1 MAVDEKKR
9 EKGLGLVRG
18 MKVLYIA
25 KRGPNNIAAKT
36 HLSVIKAI
44 YGADNVIEID
54 LLKALPEHK
63 DRYIA
68 YGYNSKNLGER
79 IIRFLQGNSPFI
91 SNKII
96 GDLCSVIRE
105 NRISLVF
112 SEESDLGN
120 LYKKIKDTFHN
131 VRIICFFHDIS
142 ADLFAKRIDDAPK
155 WKRHYILE
163 CKNIIK
169 QEKVTQKY
177 VDEKWVFNQA
187 DAERFMAHYG
197 YAPDEI
203 IPMGAP
209 IPKTSEEY
217 KKIVTDKKDKKQ
229 MLFVCSSYYVNIDGF
244 KWFYQNVIPNL
255 KRKYHIIIVGT
266 GAQQLKSLITNE
278 DIEILGR
285 VESMAAYY
293 ESADVIIEPVFD
305 GGGMKVKTIEALSF
319 GKVIISTTE
328 SLNGY
333 WEAVPE
339 VLRGKKIFRCNTAD
353 EWIVACNNVLDSEI
367 RRYNS
372 DVFNVF
378 VEAFSEDVLQ
388 KRFTHSLRN
397 LCKD

>member
-9 EKGLGLVRG
+9 EKGLGMVRG

-44 YGADNVIEID
+44 YGVDNVIEID

-63 DRYIA
+63 DRYSA

-96 GDLCSVIRE
+96 GDLCSIIRE

-155 WKRHYILE
+155 WKQHYILE

-217 KKIVTDKKDKKQ
+217 KKIVTDKEDKKQ

-255 KRKYHIIIVGT
+255 KKKYHIIIVGT

-319 GKVIISTTE
+319 GKVIVSTSE

-333 WEAVPE
+333 WEKLPARMKNKLV
-339 VLRGKKIFRCNTAD
+339 FRCDTVND
-353 EWIVACNNVLDSEI
+353 WVESCNLLMKSEVKK
-367 RRYNS
+367 YNEE
-372 DVFNVF
+372 VFDAFAINF
-378 VEAFSEDVLQ
+378 SQEALQ
-388 KRFTHSLRN
+388 NNFEKALLN
-397 LCKD
+397 

>member
-1 MAVDEKKR
+1 MAVDEKKC

-96 GDLCSVIRE
+96 GDLCSIIRE

-155 WKRHYILE
+155 WKQHYILE

-217 KKIVTDKKDKKQ
+217 KKIVTDKEDKKQ

-255 KRKYHIIIVGT
+255 KKKYHIIIVGT

-319 GKVIISTTE
+319 GKVIVSTSE

-333 WEAVPE
+333 WEKLPARMKNKLV
-339 VLRGKKIFRCNTAD
+339 FRCDTVND
-353 EWIVACNNVLDSEI
+353 WVESCNLLMKSEVKK
-367 RRYNS
+367 YNEE
-372 DVFNVF
+372 VFDAFAINF
-378 VEAFSEDVLQ
+378 SQEALQ
-388 KRFTHSLRN
+388 NNFEKALLN
-397 LCKD
+397 

>member
-1 MAVDEKKR
+1 MAFDEKKR
-9 EKGLGLVRG
+9 EKGLGMVRG

-54 LLKALPEHK
+54 LLKAFPEHK

-68 YGYNSKNLGER
+68 YGYNSKNPGER

-105 NRISLVF
+105 NQISLVF

-155 WKRHYILE
+155 WKQHYILE

-209 IPKTSEEY
+209 IPKTGEEY
-217 KKIVTDKKDKKQ
+217 KKIVTDKEDKKQ

-255 KRKYHIIIVGT
+255 KKKYHIIIVGT

-319 GKVIISTTE
+319 GKVIVSTSE

-333 WEAVPE
+333 WEKLPARMKNKLV
-339 VLRGKKIFRCNTAD
+339 FRCDTVND
-353 EWIVACNNVLDSEI
+353 WVESCNLLMKSEVKK
-367 RRYNS
+367 YNEE
-372 DVFNVF
+372 VFDAFAINF
-378 VEAFSEDVLQ
+378 SQEALQ
-388 KRFTHSLRN
+388 NNFEKALLN
-397 LCKD
+397 

>member
-1 MAVDEKKR
+1 M
-9 EKGLGLVRG
+9 RG

-96 GDLCSVIRE
+96 GDLCSIIRE

-155 WKRHYILE
+155 WKQHYILE

-209 IPKTSEEY
+209 IPKISEEY
-217 KKIVTDKKDKKQ
+217 KKIVTDKEDKKQ

-255 KRKYHIIIVGT
+255 KKKYHIIIVGT

-319 GKVIISTTE
+319 GKVIVSTSE

-333 WEAVPE
+333 WEKLPARMKNKLV
-339 VLRGKKIFRCNTAD
+339 FRCDTVND
-353 EWIVACNNVLDSEI
+353 WVESCNLLMKSEVKK
-367 RRYNS
+367 YNEE
-372 DVFNVF
+372 VFDAFAINF
-378 VEAFSEDVLQ
+378 SQEALQ
-388 KRFTHSLRN
+388 NNFEKALLN
-397 LCKD
+397 

>member
-1 MAVDEKKR
+1 M
-9 EKGLGLVRG
+9 
-18 MKVLYIA
+18 
-25 KRGPNNIAAKT
+25 P
-36 HLSVIKAI
+36 
-44 YGADNVIEID
+44 
-54 LLKALPEHK
+54 LK
-63 DRYIA
+63 
-68 YGYNSKNLGER
+68 R

-155 WKRHYILE
+155 WKQHYILE

-217 KKIVTDKKDKKQ
+217 KKIVTDKEDKKQ
-229 MLFVCSSYYVNIDGF
+229 RNKVLLAAAAVLAAIGLGVAIYKGRGSKVVEAAESGADSLARKGQEAVSHSKSNEVPPEKPLKNPKAKKDVNPEAGKVDDLE
-244 KWFYQNVIPNL
+244 KLLLNL
-255 KRKYHIIIVGT
+255 KKII
-266 GAQQLKSLITNE
+266 LLPLI
-278 DIEILGR
+278 
-285 VESMAAYY
+285 
-293 ESADVIIEPVFD
+293 
-305 GGGMKVKTIEALSF
+305 
-319 GKVIISTTE
+319 
-328 SLNGY
+328 
-333 WEAVPE
+333 
-339 VLRGKKIFRCNTAD
+339 NT
-353 EWIVACNNVLDSEI
+353 V
-367 RRYNS
+367 
-372 DVFNVF
+372 
-378 VEAFSEDVLQ
+378 
-388 KRFTHSLRN
+388 
-397 LCKD
+397 

>member
-9 EKGLGLVRG
+9 EKGLGMVRG

-96 GDLCSVIRE
+96 GDLCSIIRE

-155 WKRHYILE
+155 WKQHYILE

-217 KKIVTDKKDKKQ
+217 KKNVTDKEDKKQ

-255 KRKYHIIIVGT
+255 KKKYHIIIVGT

-319 GKVIISTTE
+319 GKVIVSTSE

-333 WEAVPE
+333 WEKLPARMKNKLV
-339 VLRGKKIFRCNTAD
+339 FRCDTVND
-353 EWIVACNNVLDSEI
+353 WVESCNLLMKSEVKK
-367 RRYNS
+367 YNEE
-372 DVFNVF
+372 VFDAFAINF
-378 VEAFSEDVLQ
+378 SQEALQ
-388 KRFTHSLRN
+388 NNFEKALLN
-397 LCKD
+397 

>member
-1 MAVDEKKR
+1 MAVDEKKC

-96 GDLCSVIRE
+96 GDLCSIIRE

-155 WKRHYILE
+155 WKQHYILE

-217 KKIVTDKKDKKQ
+217 KKIVTDKEDKKQ

-255 KRKYHIIIVGT
+255 KKKYHIIIVGT

-319 GKVIISTTE
+319 GKVIVSTSE

-333 WEAVPE
+333 WEKLPARMKNKLV
-339 VLRGKKIFRCNTAD
+339 FRCDTVND
-353 EWIVACNNVLDSEI
+353 WVESCNLLMESEVKK
-367 RRYNS
+367 YNEE
-372 DVFNVF
+372 VFDAFAINF
-378 VEAFSEDVLQ
+378 SQEALQ
-388 KRFTHSLRN
+388 NNFEKALLN
-397 LCKD
+397 

>member
-1 MAVDEKKR
+1 
-9 EKGLGLVRG
+9 
-18 MKVLYIA
+18 
-25 KRGPNNIAAKT
+25 
-36 HLSVIKAI
+36 
-44 YGADNVIEID
+44 
-54 LLKALPEHK
+54 
-63 DRYIA
+63 
-68 YGYNSKNLGER
+68 
-79 IIRFLQGNSPFI
+79 
-91 SNKII
+91 
-96 GDLCSVIRE
+96 
-105 NRISLVF
+105 
-112 SEESDLGN
+112 
-120 LYKKIKDTFHN
+120 
-131 VRIICFFHDIS
+131 
-142 ADLFAKRIDDAPK
+142 
-155 WKRHYILE
+155 
-163 CKNIIK
+163 
-169 QEKVTQKY
+169 
-177 VDEKWVFNQA
+177 
-187 DAERFMAHYG
+187 MAHYG

-217 KKIVTDKKDKKQ
+217 KKIVTDKEDKKQ

-255 KRKYHIIIVGT
+255 KKKYHIIIVGT

-319 GKVIISTTE
+319 GKVIVSTSE

-339 VLRGKKIFRCNTAD
+339 ALRGKKIFRCNTAD
-353 EWIVACNNVLDSEI
+353 EWIVACNSILDSEI

-388 KRFTHSLRN
+388 KRFSHSLRN

>member
-1 MAVDEKKR
+1 M
-9 EKGLGLVRG
+9 
-18 MKVLYIA
+18 
-25 KRGPNNIAAKT
+25 
-36 HLSVIKAI
+36 
-44 YGADNVIEID
+44 
-54 LLKALPEHK
+54 
-63 DRYIA
+63 
-68 YGYNSKNLGER
+68 
-79 IIRFLQGNSPFI
+79 
-91 SNKII
+91 
-96 GDLCSVIRE
+96 
-105 NRISLVF
+105 
-112 SEESDLGN
+112 GN
-120 LYKKIKDTFHN
+120 LYKKIKDTFHY

-155 WKRHYILE
+155 WKQHYILE

-217 KKIVTDKKDKKQ
+217 KKIVIDKKDKKQ

-244 KWFYQNVIPNL
+244 KWFYQNVVPNL
-255 KRKYHIIIVGT
+255 KKKYHIIIVGT

-388 KRFTHSLRN
+388 KRFSHSLRN

>member
-1 MAVDEKKR
+1 MAVDEKKC

-96 GDLCSVIRE
+96 GDLCSIIRD

-155 WKRHYILE
+155 WKQHYILE

-217 KKIVTDKKDKKQ
+217 KKIVTDKEDKKQ

-255 KRKYHIIIVGT
+255 KKKYHIIIVGT

-319 GKVIISTTE
+319 GKVIVSTSE

-333 WEAVPE
+333 WEKLPARMKNKLV
-339 VLRGKKIFRCNTAD
+339 FRCDTVND
-353 EWIVACNNVLDSEI
+353 WVESCNLLMKSEVKK
-367 RRYNS
+367 YNEE
-372 DVFNVF
+372 VFDAFAINF
-378 VEAFSEDVLQ
+378 SQEALQ
-388 KRFTHSLRN
+388 NNFEKALLN
-397 LCKD
+397 

>member
-1 MAVDEKKR
+1 MAFDEKKR
-9 EKGLGLVRG
+9 EKGLGMVRG

-96 GDLCSVIRE
+96 GDLCSIIRE

-155 WKRHYILE
+155 WKQHYILE

-217 KKIVTDKKDKKQ
+217 KKIVTDKEDKKQ

-255 KRKYHIIIVGT
+255 KKKYHIIIVGT

-319 GKVIISTTE
+319 GKVIVSTSE

-333 WEAVPE
+333 WEKLPARMKNKLV
-339 VLRGKKIFRCNTAD
+339 FRCDTVND
-353 EWIVACNNVLDSEI
+353 WVESCNLLMKSEVKK
-367 RRYNS
+367 YNEE
-372 DVFNVF
+372 VFDAFAINF
-378 VEAFSEDVLQ
+378 SQEALQ
-388 KRFTHSLRN
+388 NNFEKALLN
-397 LCKD
+397 

>member
-9 EKGLGLVRG
+9 EKGLGMVRG

-25 KRGPNNIAAKT
+25 KRGPNNITAKT

-96 GDLCSVIRE
+96 GDLCSIIRE

-155 WKRHYILE
+155 WKQHYILE

-217 KKIVTDKKDKKQ
+217 KKIVTDKEDKKQ

-255 KRKYHIIIVGT
+255 KKKYHIIIVGT

-319 GKVIISTTE
+319 GKVIVSTSE

-333 WEAVPE
+333 WEKLPARMKNKLV
-339 VLRGKKIFRCNTAD
+339 FRCDTVND
-353 EWIVACNNVLDSEI
+353 WVESCNLLMKSEVKK
-367 RRYNS
+367 YNEE
-372 DVFNVF
+372 VFDAFAINF
-378 VEAFSEDVLQ
+378 SQEALQ
-388 KRFTHSLRN
+388 NNFEKALLN
-397 LCKD
+397 

>member
-1 MAVDEKKR
+1 MVVDEKKC

-96 GDLCSVIRE
+96 GDLCSIIRE

-155 WKRHYILE
+155 WKQHYILE

-217 KKIVTDKKDKKQ
+217 KKIVTDKEDKKQ

-244 KWFYQNVIPNL
+244 KWFYQNV
-255 KRKYHIIIVGT
+255 
-266 GAQQLKSLITNE
+266 
-278 DIEILGR
+278 
-285 VESMAAYY
+285 MAAYY

-339 VLRGKKIFRCNTAD
+339 ALRGKKIFRCNTAD
-353 EWIVACNNVLDSEI
+353 EWIVACNSILDSEI

-388 KRFTHSLRN
+388 KRFSHSLRN

>member
-9 EKGLGLVRG
+9 EKGLGMVRD

-44 YGADNVIEID
+44 YGADNVFEID

-96 GDLCSVIRE
+96 GDLCSIIRE

-155 WKRHYILE
+155 WKQHYILE

-217 KKIVTDKKDKKQ
+217 KKIVTDKEDKKQ

-255 KRKYHIIIVGT
+255 KKKYHIIIVGT

-319 GKVIISTTE
+319 GKVIVSTSE

-333 WEAVPE
+333 WEKLPARMKNKLV
-339 VLRGKKIFRCNTAD
+339 FRCDTVND
-353 EWIVACNNVLDSEI
+353 WVESCNLLMKSEVKK
-367 RRYNS
+367 YNEE
-372 DVFNVF
+372 VFDAFAINF
-378 VEAFSEDVLQ
+378 SQEALQ
-388 KRFTHSLRN
+388 NNFEKALLN
-397 LCKD
+397 

>member
-9 EKGLGLVRG
+9 EKGLGMVRG

-96 GDLCSVIRE
+96 GDLCSIIRE

-155 WKRHYILE
+155 WKQHYILE

-203 IPMGAP
+203 ITMGAP

-217 KKIVTDKKDKKQ
+217 KKIVTDKEDKKQ

-255 KRKYHIIIVGT
+255 KKKYHIIIVGT

-319 GKVIISTTE
+319 GKVIVSTSE

-333 WEAVPE
+333 WEKLPARMKNKLV
-339 VLRGKKIFRCNTAD
+339 FRCDTVND
-353 EWIVACNNVLDSEI
+353 WVESCNLLMKSEVKK
-367 RRYNS
+367 YNEE
-372 DVFNVF
+372 VFDAFAINF
-378 VEAFSEDVLQ
+378 SQEALQ
-388 KRFTHSLRN
+388 NNFEKALLN
-397 LCKD
+397 

>member
-9 EKGLGLVRG
+9 EKGLGMVRG

-96 GDLCSVIRE
+96 GDLCSIIRD

-155 WKRHYILE
+155 WKQHYILE

-217 KKIVTDKKDKKQ
+217 KKIVTDKEDKKQ

-255 KRKYHIIIVGT
+255 KKKYHIIIVGT

-319 GKVIISTTE
+319 GKVIVSTSE

-333 WEAVPE
+333 WEKLPARMKNKLV
-339 VLRGKKIFRCNTAD
+339 FRCDTVND
-353 EWIVACNNVLDSEI
+353 WVESCNLLMKSEVKK
-367 RRYNS
+367 YNEE
-372 DVFNVF
+372 VFDAFAINF
-378 VEAFSEDVLQ
+378 SQEALQ
-388 KRFTHSLRN
+388 NNFEKALLN
-397 LCKD
+397 

>member
-1 MAVDEKKR
+1 M
-9 EKGLGLVRG
+9 
-18 MKVLYIA
+18 
-25 KRGPNNIAAKT
+25 
-36 HLSVIKAI
+36 
-44 YGADNVIEID
+44 
-54 LLKALPEHK
+54 
-63 DRYIA
+63 
-68 YGYNSKNLGER
+68 
-79 IIRFLQGNSPFI
+79 
-91 SNKII
+91 
-96 GDLCSVIRE
+96 
-105 NRISLVF
+105 
-112 SEESDLGN
+112 
-120 LYKKIKDTFHN
+120 
-131 VRIICFFHDIS
+131 
-142 ADLFAKRIDDAPK
+142 FAKRIDDAPK
-155 WKRHYILE
+155 WKQHYILE

-217 KKIVTDKKDKKQ
+217 KKIVTDKEDKKQ

-255 KRKYHIIIVGT
+255 KKKYHIIIVGT

-339 VLRGKKIFRCNTAD
+339 ALRGKKIFRCNTAD
-353 EWIVACNNVLDSEI
+353 EWIVACNSILDSEI

-388 KRFTHSLRN
+388 KRFSHSLRN

>member
-1 MAVDEKKR
+1 MAFDEKKR
-9 EKGLGLVRG
+9 EKGLGMVRG

-54 LLKALPEHK
+54 LLKAFPEHK

-68 YGYNSKNLGER
+68 YGYNSKNPGER

-105 NRISLVF
+105 NQISLVF

-120 LYKKIKDTFHN
+120 LYKKVKDTFQN
-131 VRIICFFHDIS
+131 VKIICFFHDIS

-155 WKRHYILE
+155 WKQHYILE

-217 KKIVTDKKDKKQ
+217 KKIVTDKEDKKQ

-255 KRKYHIIIVGT
+255 KKKYHIIIVGT

-319 GKVIISTTE
+319 GKVIVSTSE

-333 WEAVPE
+333 WEKLPARMKNKLV
-339 VLRGKKIFRCNTAD
+339 FRCDTVND
-353 EWIVACNNVLDSEI
+353 WVESCNLLMKSEVKK
-367 RRYNS
+367 YNEE
-372 DVFNVF
+372 VFDAFAINF
-378 VEAFSEDVLQ
+378 SQEALQ
-388 KRFTHSLRN
+388 NNFEKALLN
-397 LCKD
+397 

>member
-9 EKGLGLVRG
+9 EKGLGMVRG

-96 GDLCSVIRE
+96 GDLCSIIRE

-155 WKRHYILE
+155 WKQHYILE

-217 KKIVTDKKDKKQ
+217 KKIVTDKEDKKQ

-255 KRKYHIIIVGT
+255 KKKYHIIIVGT

-319 GKVIISTTE
+319 GKVIVSTSE

-333 WEAVPE
+333 WEKLPARMKNKLV
-339 VLRGKKIFRCNTAD
+339 FRCDTVND
-353 EWIVACNNVLDSEI
+353 WVESCNLLMKSEVKK
-367 RRYNS
+367 YNEE
-372 DVFNVF
+372 VFDAFAINF
-378 VEAFSEDVLQ
+378 SQEALQ
-388 KRFTHSLRN
+388 NNFEKALLN
-397 LCKD
+397 

>member
-1 MAVDEKKR
+1 MAVDEKKC

-44 YGADNVIEID
+44 YGEDNVIEID

-79 IIRFLQGNSPFI
+79 IIRLLQGNSPFI

-96 GDLCSVIRE
+96 GDLCSIIRE

-155 WKRHYILE
+155 WKQHYILE

-209 IPKTSEEY
+209 IPKISEEY
-217 KKIVTDKKDKKQ
+217 KKIVTDKEDKKQ

-255 KRKYHIIIVGT
+255 KKKYHIIIVGT

-319 GKVIISTTE
+319 GKVIVSTSE

-333 WEAVPE
+333 WEKLPARMKNKLV
-339 VLRGKKIFRCNTAD
+339 FRCDTVND
-353 EWIVACNNVLDSEI
+353 WVESCNLLMKSEVKK
-367 RRYNS
+367 YNEE
-372 DVFNVF
+372 VFDAFAINF
-378 VEAFSEDVLQ
+378 SQEALQ
-388 KRFTHSLRN
+388 NNFEKALLN
-397 LCKD
+397 

>member
-9 EKGLGLVRG
+9 EKGLGMVRG

-96 GDLCSVIRE
+96 GDLCSIIRE

-155 WKRHYILE
+155 WKQHYILE

-217 KKIVTDKKDKKQ
+217 KKIVTDKEDKKQ

-255 KRKYHIIIVGT
+255 KKKYHIIIVGT

-319 GKVIISTTE
+319 GKVIVSTSE

-333 WEAVPE
+333 WEKVPARMKNKL
-339 VLRGKKIFRCNTAD
+339 VFRCDTVND
-353 EWIVACNNVLDSEI
+353 WVESCNLLMKSEVKK
-367 RRYNS
+367 YNEE
-372 DVFNVF
+372 VFDAFAINF
-378 VEAFSEDVLQ
+378 SQEALQ
-388 KRFTHSLRN
+388 NNFEKALLN
-397 LCKD
+397 

>member
-1 MAVDEKKR
+1 MAVDEKKC

-44 YGADNVIEID
+44 YGEDNVIEID

-79 IIRFLQGNSPFI
+79 IIRLLQGNSPFI

-96 GDLCSVIRE
+96 GDLCSIIRE

-155 WKRHYILE
+155 WKQHYILE

-217 KKIVTDKKDKKQ
+217 KKIVTDKEDKKQ

-255 KRKYHIIIVGT
+255 KKKYHIIIVGT

-319 GKVIISTTE
+319 GKVIVSTSE

-333 WEAVPE
+333 WEKLPARMKNKLV
-339 VLRGKKIFRCNTAD
+339 FRCDTVND
-353 EWIVACNNVLDSEI
+353 WVESCNLLMKSEVKK
-367 RRYNS
+367 YNEE
-372 DVFNVF
+372 VFDAFAINF
-378 VEAFSEDVLQ
+378 SQEALQ
-388 KRFTHSLRN
+388 NNFEKALLN
-397 LCKD
+397 

>member
-1 MAVDEKKR
+1 MAFDEKKR
-9 EKGLGLVRG
+9 EKGLGMVRG

-54 LLKALPEHK
+54 LLKAFPEHK

-96 GDLCSVIRE
+96 GDLCSIIRE

-155 WKRHYILE
+155 WKQHYILE

-209 IPKTSEEY
+209 IPKTGEEY
-217 KKIVTDKKDKKQ
+217 KKIVTDKEDKKQ

-255 KRKYHIIIVGT
+255 KKKYHIIIVGT

-319 GKVIISTTE
+319 GKVIVSTSE

-333 WEAVPE
+333 WEKLPARMKNKLV
-339 VLRGKKIFRCNTAD
+339 FRCDTVND
-353 EWIVACNNVLDSEI
+353 WVESCNLLMKSEVKK
-367 RRYNS
+367 YNEE
-372 DVFNVF
+372 VFDAFAINF
-378 VEAFSEDVLQ
+378 SQEALQ
-388 KRFTHSLRN
+388 NNFEKALLN
-397 LCKD
+397 

>member
-1 MAVDEKKR
+1 MVVDEKKR

-68 YGYNSKNLGER
+68 YGYNSKNLVER

-120 LYKKIKDTFHN
+120 LYKKIKDTLQN

-155 WKRHYILE
+155 WKQHYILE

-187 DAERFMAHYG
+187 DAERFKAHYG

-209 IPKTSEEY
+209 IPKTGEEY
-217 KKIVTDKKDKKQ
+217 KKIATDKEDKKQ

-255 KRKYHIIIVGT
+255 KKKYHIIIVGT

-305 GGGMKVKTIEALSF
+305 GGGMKPSKLYLLE
-319 GKVIISTTE
+319 
-328 SLNGY
+328 
-333 WEAVPE
+333 
-339 VLRGKKIFRCNTAD
+339 R
-353 EWIVACNNVLDSEI
+353 
-367 RRYNS
+367 
-372 DVFNVF
+372 
-378 VEAFSEDVLQ
+378 
-388 KRFTHSLRN
+388 
-397 LCKD
+397 

>member
-9 EKGLGLVRG
+9 EKGLGMVRG

-105 NRISLVF
+105 NQISLVF

-155 WKRHYILE
+155 WKQHYILE

-217 KKIVTDKKDKKQ
+217 KKIVTDKEDKKQ

-255 KRKYHIIIVGT
+255 KKKYHIIIVGT

-319 GKVIISTTE
+319 GKVIVSTSE

-333 WEAVPE
+333 WEKLPARMKNKLV
-339 VLRGKKIFRCNTAD
+339 FRCDTVND
-353 EWIVACNNVLDSEI
+353 WVESCNLLMKSEVKK
-367 RRYNS
+367 YNEE
-372 DVFNVF
+372 VFDAFAINF
-378 VEAFSEDVLQ
+378 SQEALQ
-388 KRFTHSLRN
+388 NNFEKALLN
-397 LCKD
+397 

>member
-1 MAVDEKKR
+1 MAVDEKKC

-68 YGYNSKNLGER
+68 YGYNSKNPGER

-96 GDLCSVIRE
+96 GDLCSIIRE

-155 WKRHYILE
+155 WKQHYILE

-209 IPKTSEEY
+209 IPKISEEY
-217 KKIVTDKKDKKQ
+217 KKIVTDKEDKKQ

-255 KRKYHIIIVGT
+255 KKKYHIIIVGT

-319 GKVIISTTE
+319 GKVIVSTSE

-333 WEAVPE
+333 WEKLPARMKNKLV
-339 VLRGKKIFRCNTAD
+339 FRCDTVND
-353 EWIVACNNVLDSEI
+353 WVESCNLLMKSEVKK
-367 RRYNS
+367 YNEE
-372 DVFNVF
+372 VFDAFAINF
-378 VEAFSEDVLQ
+378 SQEALQ
-388 KRFTHSLRN
+388 NNFEKALLN
-397 LCKD
+397 

>member
-1 MAVDEKKR
+1 MVVDEKKC

-96 GDLCSVIRE
+96 GDLCSIIRE

-155 WKRHYILE
+155 WKQHYILE

-217 KKIVTDKKDKKQ
+217 KKIVTDKEDKKQ

-255 KRKYHIIIVGT
+255 KKKYHIIIVGT

-278 DIEILGR
+278 DIKFLE
-285 VESMAAYY
+285 ES
-293 ESADVIIEPVFD
+293 
-305 GGGMKVKTIEALSF
+305 
-319 GKVIISTTE
+319 
-328 SLNGY
+328 
-333 WEAVPE
+333 
-339 VLRGKKIFRCNTAD
+339 
-353 EWIVACNNVLDSEI
+353 
-367 RRYNS
+367 
-372 DVFNVF
+372 
-378 VEAFSEDVLQ
+378 
-388 KRFTHSLRN
+388 N
-397 LCKD
+397 LWQLIMSQLMS

>member
-9 EKGLGLVRG
+9 EKGLGMVRG

-96 GDLCSVIRE
+96 GDLCSIIRE

-155 WKRHYILE
+155 WKQHYILE

-217 KKIVTDKKDKKQ
+217 KKIVTDKEDKKQ

-255 KRKYHIIIVGT
+255 KKKYHIIIVGT

-319 GKVIISTTE
+319 GKVIVSTSE

-333 WEAVPE
+333 WEKLPARMKNQLV
-339 VLRGKKIFRCNTAD
+339 FRCDTVND
-353 EWIVACNNVLDSEI
+353 WVESCNLLMKSEVKK
-367 RRYNS
+367 YNEE
-372 DVFNVF
+372 VFDAFAINF
-378 VEAFSEDVLQ
+378 SQEALQ
-388 KRFTHSLRN
+388 NNFEKALLN
-397 LCKD
+397 